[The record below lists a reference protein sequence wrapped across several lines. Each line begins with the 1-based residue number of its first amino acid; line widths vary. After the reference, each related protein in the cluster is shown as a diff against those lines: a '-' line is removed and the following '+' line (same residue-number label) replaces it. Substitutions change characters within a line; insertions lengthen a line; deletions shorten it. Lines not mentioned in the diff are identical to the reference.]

1 MNVACTTSEA
11 KPPFASSYFGT
22 DPSGAAF
29 AGYVEATTT
38 PNHRPRSRDRL
49 GRGALD
55 PRERRSYGRWQAV
68 RCFDPRA
75 ARFCAIGALN
85 RAARELLGVA
95 GVEPAYAAEAFVL
108 AANGRHH
115 DSLPCINDNCGHEV
129 IVAMFKVALA
139 Q

>member
-1 MNVACTTSEA
+1 MAGSA
-11 KPPFASSYFGT
+11 LASIRGPPGSA
-22 DPSGAAF
+22 PSA
-29 AGYVEATTT
+29 
-38 PNHRPRSRDRL
+38 
-49 GRGALD
+49 
-55 PRERRSYGRWQAV
+55 
-68 RCFDPRA
+68 
-75 ARFCAIGALN
+75 ALN